1 MPELRILHVLGL
13 PSRTDHSMR
22 RETAIQVADVLT
34 LRPNSKL
41 YLFGIGDTCYEIME
55 AHTNKGAPPDVNLS
69 GLVVANGV
77 IVTDPGTDTDSST
90 SSGSDSDAP
99 AVPPPPPPPL
109 FAELG
114 GVVQDNPGEW
124 SPEEESVGDSD
135 AESWRGSDHVQE
147 TPSRWLYL
155 HQIPFCDDKVDVFR
169 ARHAR
174 LGGGR

>member
-1 MPELRILHVLGL
+1 
-13 PSRTDHSMR
+13 MR
-22 RETAIQVADVLT
+22 RETAIQVADVLS

-55 AHTNKGAPPDVNLS
+55 AHTNKRAPPDVDLR

-77 IVTDPGTDTDSST
+77 IVIDPGTDADSST

-99 AVPPPPPPPL
+99 AVPPPPPPA
-109 FAELG
+109 FAELDG
-114 GVVQDNPGEW
+114 LVQENPGDW
-124 SPEEESVGDSD
+124 SPEESVVDSD

-155 HQIPFCDDKVDVFR
+155 HQIPFCDDKVNVFR